1 MVKTTVYLPEDLRR
15 GLKQA
20 AKERGTS
27 EAELIRAAVRH
38 ELLGMPADQAEQARR
53 RARLLA
59 ALGGLDSSVYPAGYL
74 DDLRGQWRG

>member
-15 GLKQA
+15 GLKKA

-27 EAELIRAAVRH
+27 EAEFIRAAVRH
-38 ELLGMPADQAEQARR
+38 ELLGMPADQAATARR
-53 RARLLA
+53 RGRLLA

-74 DDLRGQWRG
+74 DGLRGQWRD